1 MNLTELDPLI
11 LIVVMAAMGLVPL
24 LFMIMTS
31 FLKIAV
37 VLVIVRNAL
46 GVQQVPP
53 NMVLYGIALALTM
66 YVMWPVFA
74 DVQHEVIQIQ
84 AEQISSQTVMQNAG
98 QITQPLKDFIKRHSS
113 YDVRDTFMQSAY
125 ELWPEEMASSITH
138 DNFVILIPA
147 FVVSELQAGFEIGFL
162 IYLPFVV
169 IDLIVSNLL
178 LALGM
183 QMVAPMTVSLP
194 FKILLFV
201 VAEGWQK
208 LLHGLAISYI

>member
-1 MNLTELDPLI
+1 MNPLHLAVI
-11 LIVVMAAMGLVPL
+11 MAGMGLLPL
-24 LFMIMTS
+24 LFMVTTA

-53 NMVLYGIALALTM
+53 NMVLYGIAVALTL
-66 YVMWPVFA
+66 YVMTPVFA
-74 DVQHEVIQIQ
+74 E
-84 AEQISSQTVMQNAG
+84 MQNEINHIDLKDVSSATIAEHFEKG
-98 QITQPLKDFIKRHSS
+98 TAPLKSFISKHS
-113 YDVRDTFMQSAY
+113 DPAVRETFVSSTK
-125 ELWPEEMASSITH
+125 ELWPKEMSKDVSHEDFI
-138 DNFVILIPA
+138 ILIPA
-147 FVVSELQAGFEIGFL
+147 FVISELQSGFEIGFL

-201 VAEGWQK
+201 IAEGWQK
-208 LLHGLAISYI
+208 LLHSLVLSYV

>member
-1 MNLTELDPLI
+1 
-11 LIVVMAAMGLVPL
+11 MAGMGLVPL
-24 LFMIMTS
+24 FFMITTS

-66 YVMWPVFA
+66 YVMWPVFS
-74 DVQHEVIQIQ
+74 DVQMEVNQIQ
-84 AEQISSQTVMQNAG
+84 TQDLSSQTVMESFKQVSS
-98 QITQPLKDFIKRHSS
+98 PLKEFIKKHSS
-113 YDVRDTFMQSAY
+113 YDVRDMFIASAK
-125 ELWPEEMASSITH
+125 ELWPKEMSESIDH
-138 DNFVILIPA
+138 DNLVVLIPA

-162 IYLPFVV
+162 MYLPFVV

-208 LLHGLAISYI
+208 LLHGLVISYI